1 MKRNLNQSILSLI
14 LFLGLMHLNCA
25 TLVLPLAI
33 GLERSKAD
41 LKKKSTQVD
50 EFKIVYLEGGN
61 LQGETILFVHGFGA
75 DKDNW
80 TRISKYFA
88 ENYHL
93 VLVDLPGFGE
103 SDRIEELEYS
113 HLTQSKRLKRLVEI
127 LNLKPFHIIGN
138 SMGGAVSGQ
147 FAYDNPNLVRSIVFL
162 NSAGVKSPNPSD
174 LSKQLALGKNPL
186 IVESPEDFD
195 NLIHYTMVKPPY
207 IPGPIKT
214 YFGERAIANAPFNK
228 KILKEYRS
236 IKDPLDAI
244 LPKINQQALVIW
256 GDTDRV
262 IDVSSTEVFQK
273 KLKKSKIII
282 MKDCGHAPMIE
293 RPEETAGYILEFY
306 SNLE

>member
-1 MKRNLNQSILSLI
+1 MKRNFNQPILSLI
-14 LFLGLMHLNCA
+14 LFLGLVHLNCA

-41 LKKKSTQVD
+41 LSKKAVQVD
-50 EFKIVYLEGGN
+50 EFKMVYLEGGN

-80 TRISKYFA
+80 TRMSKYFA
-88 ENYHL
+88 KDYHL

-113 HLTQSKRLKRLVEI
+113 HLSQSRRLKRFVEI

-138 SMGGAVSGQ
+138 SMGGAISGQ

-162 NSAGVKSPNPSD
+162 NSAGVKSPKPSD
-174 LSKQLALGKNPL
+174 LSKQIALGKNPL

-195 NLIHYTMVKPPY
+195 NLIQYTMVKPPY

-228 KILKEYRS
+228 KILREYRS
-236 IKDPLDAI
+236 IKDPLDSI
-244 LPKINQQALVIW
+244 LPNIKQQSLVIW

-273 KLKKSKIII
+273 KLKISKIVI

-293 RPEETAGYILEFY
+293 RPEETAGYILDFY

>member
-41 LKKKSTQVD
+41 LSKKAVQVD
-50 EFKIVYLEGGN
+50 EFKMVYLEGGN

-80 TRISKYFA
+80 TRMSKYFA
-88 ENYHL
+88 KDFHL

-113 HLTQSKRLKRLVEI
+113 HLSQSKRLKRLVEI

-195 NLIHYTMVKPPY
+195 NLIQYTMVKPPY

-236 IKDPLDAI
+236 IKDPLDSI
-244 LPKINQQALVIW
+244 LPNIKQQSLVIW

-273 KLKKSKIII
+273 KLKISKIVI

-293 RPEETAGYILEFY
+293 RPEETAGYILDFY